1 MTTLPYRKPSW
12 FLRNVGNRLSPMNA
26 KLVVR
31 LSVPGRATGEWR
43 TTPVVVL
50 DHAGERY
57 LVAPFGYT
65 EWARNLRIAGHGRL
79 IRRGRSEE
87 EFTAVEVPPGDRAPV
102 IAAYRN
108 RFDKMPGVAAGF
120 QNLPDPADHPT
131 FRILPA

>member
-31 LSVPGRATGEWR
+31 LSVPGRTTGQWR

-50 DHAGERY
+50 EHAGERY

-65 EWARNLRIAGHGRL
+65 EWARNLRAAGHGRL
-79 IRRGRSEE
+79 IRQGRVE
-87 EFTAVEVPPGDRAPV
+87 EFTAVEVPAGDRSLV
-102 IAAYRN
+102 IAAYRR
-108 RFDKMPGVAAGF
+108 RFDRMPGVAASF
-120 QNLPDPADHPT
+120 KDLPDPADHPT
-131 FRILPA
+131 FRIVTA